1 MLRGQITRGLFSRL
15 ASRSLLAISAAFA
28 ASTAFDE
35 SHAQSPSQHA
45 AVQQARMFMERP
57 DAVGPRTERLAPP
70 VDSVSGEESAA
81 DEDIGEQWLLKPN
94 IPVNPF
100 TARASLSLF
109 YTDNVALARR
119 SRLED
124 GFAVAEIGLGYT
136 RPLATDWTLGIDLQ
150 QALFRYHEHKEF
162 DFESLNASVAISY
175 QARQLG
181 NAIFSLH
188 YGLNRLTGGAA
199 DDQLY
204 LGNTIA
210 LVALK
215 VVPVTSAGAVEL
227 TGGVGYTF
235 ADPEELERTEFRLGV
250 AYRLRVARK
259 FVATAA
265 LRLEL
270 YDYSEEVRTDLLQ
283 TIALG
288 ARYDVNEWFFL
299 SASVSAA
306 NNFSTQRVFRY
317 TAINAGVTL
326 AAHIEF

>member
-1 MLRGQITRGLFSRL
+1 MLRGEVTARHFSRV
-15 ASRSLLAISAAFA
+15 ASRRLLAIFA
-28 ASTAFDE
+28 ALAVTIAFDD
-35 SHAQSPSQHA
+35 SRAQSPTQNA
-45 AVQQARMFMERP
+45 AVQQARLFMERP
-57 DAVGPRTERLAPP
+57 DAVGARTERLAPP
-70 VDSVSGEESAA
+70 ADSLTGEQSAA
-81 DEDIGEQWLLKPN
+81 DEDLGEQWLLKPN

-124 GFAVAEIGLGYT
+124 GFAVAEIGLGYM
-136 RPLATDWTLGIDLQ
+136 RPLAPDWTFGIDLQ
-150 QALFRYHEHKEF
+150 QAFFRYNRHREF

-181 NAIFSLH
+181 NTIFSLH
-188 YGLNRLTGGAA
+188 YGLNRLTSGAP

-215 VVPVTSAGAVEL
+215 VVPVTTAGAVEL
-227 TGGVGYTF
+227 TAGVGYTF
-235 ADPEELERTEFRLGV
+235 ADPEDLKRTEFRLGV

-265 LRLEL
+265 VRIEL
-270 YDYSEEVRTDLLQ
+270 YDYSDEVRTDLLQ

-306 NNFSTQRVFRY
+306 SNFSTQRVFRY